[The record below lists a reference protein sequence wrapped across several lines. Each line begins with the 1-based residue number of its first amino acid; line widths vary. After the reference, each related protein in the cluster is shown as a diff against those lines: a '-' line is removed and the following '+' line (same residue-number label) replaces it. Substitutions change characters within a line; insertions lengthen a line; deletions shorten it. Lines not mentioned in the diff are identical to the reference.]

1 MQNQLERQLSGSV
14 PEVMERLV
22 DALRQQ
28 GLEVLQGDAED
39 EADLR
44 MVTATDPDA
53 VADAAR
59 SDPDAAAVGTASI
72 SVRRTGDG
80 ARITL
85 LDPTAKAALTEEADL
100 LDPGQ
105 RLRDAITRA
114 LDALGSAADG
124 EDGEEGQGSEESRSR
139 AGDPEV
145 RDALLDAIRQTTT
158 SIGDMDTRDR
168 AEVLFTLAKAYTAI
182 ASLDRT
188 EEVELHLA

>member
-14 PEVMERLV
+14 SEVVDRLV

-28 GLEVLQGDAED
+28 GLEVMQGDAED

-44 MVTATDPDA
+44 MVTAIDPDA
-53 VADAAR
+53 LADATR

-80 ARITL
+80 VRITL
-85 LDPTAKAALTEEADL
+85 LDPTAKATLTEEADL
-100 LDPGQ
+100 LEPSQ
-105 RLRDAITRA
+105 HLRDAITRA
-114 LDALGSAADG
+114 LDALTATSGSEAGD
-124 EDGEEGQGSEESRSR
+124 EGQGSEGPTAP

-145 RDALLDAIRQTTT
+145 RQALLDAIRSTST

-168 AEVLFTLAKAYTAI
+168 ADVLFTLAKAYTAI

-188 EEVELHLA
+188 EEIELHLA